1 MEKVT
6 ISRTEAIGRIIELAK
21 EVEIKDTIDWSSVPI
36 TEPEAYEMFAGNVL
50 TQMMEVPEDHRE
62 LVMLS
67 TLTKLLV
74 ENFVLSI
81 KLGTA
86 GKWSRKDT

>member
-36 TEPEAYEMFAGNVL
+36 TEPS
-50 TQMMEVPEDHRE
+50 Q
-62 LVMLS
+62 
-67 TLTKLLV
+67 
-74 ENFVLSI
+74 
-81 KLGTA
+81 
-86 GKWSRKDT
+86 SRKHMKCLPAMC